1 MIQVATSFYDLQLPF
16 DHKRYPY
23 SEYTM
28 KKIAQSSALV
38 LMALFIYGCKDVH
51 SHSEGGD
58 HDAITTVSL
67 TFVDQADTSKVVT
80 AMWEDIDGI
89 GGANPNRIDTIK
101 LEKARIYNCSVSL
114 MNHSAHPPVDLTQDV
129 ASELDYHQFFYEIQ
143 NSLGQIVITDADS
156 RGLPVGLKF
165 RLTTTMDSSAV
176 PGSLTMSL
184 YHFDQS
190 SDKTG
195 SNRGNETDIE
205 VALPLQLR

>member
-1 MIQVATSFYDLQLPF
+1 MMKFVQL
-16 DHKRYPY
+16 
-23 SEYTM
+23 
-28 KKIAQSSALV
+28 IALV
-38 LMALFIYGCKDVH
+38 LLASAIYGCKDLH
-51 SHSEGGD
+51 SHAEGGD

-80 AMWEDIDGI
+80 AVWEDIDGI

-114 MNHSAHPPVDLTQDV
+114 MNHSSHPPVDLTQDV
-129 ASELDYHQFFYEIQ
+129 ASELDYHQFFFDVT
-143 NSLGQIVITDADS
+143 NSLGQIVITDSDS

-165 RLTTTMDSSAV
+165 RLTTSMDASAV

-205 VALPLQLR
+205 VALPLQVR